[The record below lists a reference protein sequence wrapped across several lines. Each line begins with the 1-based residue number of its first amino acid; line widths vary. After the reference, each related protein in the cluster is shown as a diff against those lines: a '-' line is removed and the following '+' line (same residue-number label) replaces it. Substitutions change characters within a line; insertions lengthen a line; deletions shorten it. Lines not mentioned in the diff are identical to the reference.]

1 MINVMSL
8 FILRKKIDPTRNIKP
23 KKNLK
28 ATPQPKQK
36 ET

>member
-1 MINVMSL
+1 MFMSL
-8 FILRKKIDPTRNIKP
+8 FILRKKKIDPTRNIKP